1 VNPDPTVKGTRVELW
16 MKKLGI
22 DRYIA
27 GIHKDEI
34 AISYKP
40 SELDDSIALEDLR
53 KVSTRLLT
61 ET

>member
-1 VNPDPTVKGTRVELW
+1 